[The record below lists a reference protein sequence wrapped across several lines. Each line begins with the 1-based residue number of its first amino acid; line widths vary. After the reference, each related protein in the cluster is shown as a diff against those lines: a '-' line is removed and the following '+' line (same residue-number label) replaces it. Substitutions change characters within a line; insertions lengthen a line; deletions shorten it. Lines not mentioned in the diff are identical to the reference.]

1 MSQAIEDIVNV
12 PSKWP
17 ASFPHPDTGTRVL
30 TYVFNSK
37 DEAKVEKLLNFIKDT
52 APKAKVSVT
61 KDKNGYTSVTIT
73 QTPTNATAACACWT
87 SAGCGCNT
95 QKTCQGMGSAC

>member
-17 ASFPHPDTGTRVL
+17 ASFPQPNASTRVL

-37 DEAKVEKLLNFIKDT
+37 DEAKVEKLLKFIKDT

-61 KDKNGYTSVTIT
+61 KDKAGFTSVTIT
-73 QTPTNATAACACWT
+73 QTPTTNTANADGCITIQCPTEQGGGWT
-87 SAGCGCNT
+87 L
-95 QKTCQGMGSAC
+95 